1 MQLRY
6 VYTPDVVR
14 CTGDTDALTAAGMM
28 RHRHVG
34 ALVIVDS
41 ENTPIG
47 VVTDRDLVVQ
57 VLAEGLDPR
66 KTSIGPLAR
75 KPVVIAEE
83 EEELKA
89 AVERMRT
96 HGIRRLPIVN
106 RSGALVGIT
115 TLDDVLGY
123 IVEEANALVQMTTKE
138 QNVERHLHR

>member
-1 MQLRY
+1 MQLKY

-14 CTGDTDALTAAGMM
+14 CTGDTDALTAAGLM

-41 ENTPIG
+41 EDAPIG

-57 VLAEGLDPR
+57 ILAEGLDAR
-66 KTSIGPLAR
+66 KTAIGPLAR

-106 RSGALVGIT
+106 RSGKLVGIT

-123 IVEEANALVQMTTKE
+123 IVEEANALVQMTNKE
-138 QNVERHLHR
+138 QSVERRLHR

>member
-41 ENTPIG
+41 ENAPIG

-66 KTSIGPLAR
+66 KTAIGPLAR

-83 EEELKA
+83 EEELKT